1 MKKAKQRQFGYVEP
15 DDYLPPEVRKMLD
28 EREAA
33 AEKGNPYNDQ
43 SKRLI
48 EKQMAEKKK
57 KK

>member
-1 MKKAKQRQFGYVEP
+1 MKKAKQKQFGYVEP
-15 DDYLPPEVRKMLD
+15 EDYLPPEVRKMLE

-33 AEKGNPYNDQ
+33 ANNPYNDQ

-57 KK
+57 KAVK